1 MVVWLS
7 KTIDNSIVQLQLLNA
22 SAPDDG
28 IYWCGP
34 VSGNKSHG
42 VNISVTVSGNNLV
55 YFHFDVLLIEI
66 FFDMISMQFIERI
79 MATMLISEL
88 YQISKKD
95 KTKHWVKSHTCMDKL
110 QT

>member
-1 MVVWLS
+1 MWS
-7 KTIDNSIVQLQLLNA
+7 SIR
-22 SAPDDG
+22 PD
-28 IYWCGP
+28 
-34 VSGNKSHG
+34 SGNRFQG

-88 YQISKKD
+88 HQISKKD
-95 KTKHWVKSHTCMDKL
+95 KTKH
-110 QT
+110 